1 MKSSPV
7 RGSSQG
13 YGIPYDE
20 NPGGES
26 ERVIVGLIHRL
37 AVNSQLQAL
46 DLDLSARLMAEVAYG
61 FGRALSAKAHSYIE
75 RDCEVERYP

>member
-37 AVNSQLQAL
+37 AVNSLLQA
-46 DLDLSARLMAEVAYG
+46 LDLSARLMAEVAYG

>member
-46 DLDLSARLMAEVAYG
+46 DLSARLMAEVAYG